1 MHPSAIHAAI
11 LGTGAG
17 NLVLKLGQGRR
28 TRGSRSPESAPLKD
42 FGGKLYGAVFQD
54 KLRDA
59 LQRGLTLT
67 HAQQAGMRL
76 ADNPELAELPWEFP
90 YDLRR
95 AGSCPIAPRRSY
107 RTAEGLSEILR
118 HYL

>member
-1 MHPSAIHAAI
+1 
-11 LGTGAG
+11 
-17 NLVLKLGQGRR
+17 
-28 TRGSRSPESAPLKD
+28 
-42 FGGKLYGAVFQD
+42 
-54 KLRDA
+54 
-59 LQRGLTLT
+59 
-67 HAQQAGMRL
+67 MRL

>member
-1 MHPSAIHAAI
+1 MQFTLPFSEPGLETSCSSSARAAAPA
-11 LGTGAG
+11 GAG
-17 NLVLKLGQGRR
+17 RPKAR
-28 TRGSRSPESAPLKD
+28 TLKD

-54 KLRDA
+54 ELRDA

-95 AGSCPIAPRRSY
+95 AGSCPIAPRRLH